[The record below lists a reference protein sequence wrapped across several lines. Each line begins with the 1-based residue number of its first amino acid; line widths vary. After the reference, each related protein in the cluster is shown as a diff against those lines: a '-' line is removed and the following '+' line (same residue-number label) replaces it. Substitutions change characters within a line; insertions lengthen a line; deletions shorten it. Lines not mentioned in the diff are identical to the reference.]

1 MAEEGF
7 LDAIGGGWGCFD
19 KLEGTGGA
27 RGGVA
32 SDED

>member
-7 LDAIGGGWGCFD
+7 LDATGGGGGCFD

-27 RGGVA
+27 RDGVT